1 MTYHRAFPIL
11 LLTLNALSVAD
22 AFSLHINANA
32 SNWFSVLYR
41 TRIRVNKGETPIVN
55 LSLLFCILA
64 VLSAPW
70 LAAAGVIAAI
80 LMGYQFSIQKNAP
93 GCIAHDLVKVA
104 AEARNVKSAVDQVS
118 GDAPS
123 SEE

>member
-1 MTYHRAFPIL
+1 M
-11 LLTLNALSVAD
+11 AD
-22 AFSLHINANA
+22 HINANA

-41 TRIRVNKGETPIVN
+41 TRIRADKGETPIAN

-70 LAAAGVIAAI
+70 LAAAGVIAA
-80 LMGYQFSIQKNAP
+80 LLLGYQFSIQKSAP
-93 GCIAHDLVKVA
+93 GFSGDLDEVVRDA
-104 AEARNVKSAVDQVS
+104 ARNVKSAVDQVS